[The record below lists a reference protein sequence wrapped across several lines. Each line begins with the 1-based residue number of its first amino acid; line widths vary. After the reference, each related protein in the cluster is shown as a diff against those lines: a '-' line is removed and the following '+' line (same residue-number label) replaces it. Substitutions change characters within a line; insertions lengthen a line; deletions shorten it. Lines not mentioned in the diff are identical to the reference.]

1 MEFTRDFFYDE
12 VRSGFYVPGIVKR
25 AWGAELTI
33 LLEIDRICKKHNI
46 PYYLG
51 YGTLLGAVR
60 DQGFIPWDDDIDIM
74 MFRGDYYRF
83 TNLLEKE
90 LPKELELLSIEKD
103 SEFRGLNAV
112 ISMTR
117 ERFQNDIFQ
126 KYCAFPYCTFV
137 DIFVLDEPSS
147 NLDFHSVLELKK
159 LIEKIKQQGKTIII
173 AEHRLWYLTDVAD
186 RVILM
191 QDGQIFKNMSI
202 QDFCRLPVE
211 QIQNMGLR
219 CRNLSEIKTNTDDKK
234 FSQHTLELKDIH
246 VKYGEKIIL
255 QNISFTANGGEIVAI
270 TGANGTG
277 KTTLARTICG
287 LIKQKSG
294 NIFIDDR
301 SLPAKS
307 RIKKS
312 YMVMQDVGHQLF
324 TDCVETECTL
334 GTKTTNKPVIDET
347 LSMLSLSE
355 LKNRH
360 PLSLSG
366 GQKQRLA
373 VAISLLCD
381 KEILIFD
388 EPTSGLDLKS
398 MREVGTMVE
407 RLSEQEKILLII
419 THDIEF
425 IKTICSRVLLLSS
438 GKIIADL
445 RGEEKKNIEKYILA
459 EGDRNEE

>member
-1 MEFTRDFFYDE
+1 
-12 VRSGFYVPGIVKR
+12 
-25 AWGAELTI
+25 
-33 LLEIDRICKKHNI
+33 
-46 PYYLG
+46 
-51 YGTLLGAVR
+51 
-60 DQGFIPWDDDIDIM
+60 
-74 MFRGDYYRF
+74 
-83 TNLLEKE
+83 
-90 LPKELELLSIEKD
+90 
-103 SEFRGLNAV
+103 
-112 ISMTR
+112 
-117 ERFQNDIFQ
+117 
-126 KYCAFPYCTFV
+126 
-137 DIFVLDEPSS
+137 
-147 NLDFHSVLELKK
+147 
-159 LIEKIKQQGKTIII
+159 
-173 AEHRLWYLTDVAD
+173 
-186 RVILM
+186 M
-191 QDGQIFKNMSI
+191 QEGQIFKDMSI
-202 QDFCRLPVE
+202 QDFFELPLE

-219 CRNLSEIKTNTDDKK
+219 CRNLSEIKTNTNDKK

-294 NIFIDDR
+294 NIFVDGR
-301 SLPAKS
+301 SLSAKA

-334 GTKTTNKPVIDET
+334 GTKTTDESVIDET
-347 LSMLSLSE
+347 LSALSLSE

-373 VAISLLCD
+373 VAISLLCF

-425 IKTICSRVLLLSS
+425 IKTICSRVLLLSG